1 MRTQRPLPPVTTLTE
16 AQQRGWACVW
26 CRGAL
31 GIGLGDDLGEQ
42 RVKPADG
49 AAYSWFPRQCPDAE
63 TCAQREAS

>member
-1 MRTQRPLPPVTTLTE
+1 MTTRSLPSITSLTE

-26 CRGAL
+26 CSGPL

-49 AAYSWFPRQCPDAE
+49 AAYSWFPRQCSDTVA
-63 TCAQREAS
+63 CLAREAS

>member
-1 MRTQRPLPPVTTLTE
+1 MTTRALPSITTLTE

-26 CRGAL
+26 CRADL

-49 AAYSWFPRQCPDAE
+49 AAYSWFPRECSDAA
-63 TCAQREAS
+63 TCQAREGT